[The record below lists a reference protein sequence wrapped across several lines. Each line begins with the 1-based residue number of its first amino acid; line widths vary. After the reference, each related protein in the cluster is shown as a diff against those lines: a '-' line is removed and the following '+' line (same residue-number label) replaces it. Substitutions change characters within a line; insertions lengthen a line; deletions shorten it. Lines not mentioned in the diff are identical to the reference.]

1 MKMKRMA
8 RLVTED
14 WLRDLRS
21 DKAADRWQAA
31 AHLIDAARSRHA
43 VALAALGNALDD
55 DHPFVRWRAGLALAQ
70 AGRTQAIALLLDGLK
85 HGTPRRRAA
94 AADALATTRQVDVD
108 PLLDALASKE
118 ALVRQSAAE
127 ALGRL
132 GHRRD
137 AARFVALLTD
147 ESPWVRRAAA
157 RTLGHIGDDT
167 AIAHLSQR
175 LSDESP
181 LVRRSAAYALGAMRA
196 RLAVS
201 ALVAAL
207 SDPDAQVRR
216 NAAWGLGR
224 IGDRAALPKLRLVR
238 NDTALDGD
246 VANEAQAAIRA
257 IERPKWQQLPGMAR
271 NWLARRKAAA

>member
-1 MKMKRMA
+1 MRRMTQP
-8 RLVTED
+8 VIED
-14 WLRDLRS
+14 WLNDLRS
-21 DKAADRWQAA
+21 DRAADRWQAA
-31 AHLIDAARSRHA
+31 AHLIDAARAQHA
-43 VALAALGNALDD
+43 VTLAALGKALDD

-70 AGRTQAIALLLDGLK
+70 SGRSQAIALLLDGLK
-85 HGTPRRRAA
+85 HGSARCRAA
-94 AADALATTRQVDVD
+94 AADALATTRQADVD
-108 PLLDALASKE
+108 LLLNALSSKE

-137 AARFVALLTD
+137 AARFILLLTD

-157 RTLGHIGDDT
+157 RILGHSGDST
-167 AIAHLSQR
+167 AVSHLAKR
-175 LSDESP
+175 LGDESP

-196 RLAVS
+196 RPAVS

-207 SDPDAQVRR
+207 GDADAQVRR

-224 IGDRAALPKLRLVR
+224 IGDRDALPKLRLLLS
-238 NDTALDGD
+238 DTALDGD
-246 VANEAQAAIRA
+246 VAGEAQAAIRA

-271 NWLARRKAAA
+271 NWLARRRLAA

>member
-1 MKMKRMA
+1 MTRIVA
-8 RLVTED
+8 ED

-31 AHLIDAARSRHA
+31 ANLIDAVRSQHA
-43 VALAALGNALDD
+43 VTLAALGNALDD
-55 DHPFVRWRAGLALAQ
+55 DHPFVRWRAGLTLAQ
-70 AGRTQAIALLLDGLK
+70 AGRSQAIALLLDGLK
-85 HGTPRRRAA
+85 HGSPRRRAA
-94 AADALATTRQVDVD
+94 AADALAYTRQADVEL
-108 PLLDALASKE
+108 LLDALASKE

-132 GHRRD
+132 GYRGD

-157 RTLGHIGDDT
+157 RALGHIGDST
-167 AIAHLSQR
+167 AVAHLGQR
-175 LSDESP
+175 LGDESP

-196 RLAVS
+196 TPAVS

-207 SDPDAQVRR
+207 GDPDAQVRR

-224 IGDRAALPKLRLVR
+224 IGDRAALPKLRPLR
-238 NDTALDGD
+238 GDTALDGD
-246 VANEAQAAIRA
+246 VASEAQAAMRA
-257 IERPKWQQLPGMAR
+257 IERPKWQQLPSMAR
-271 NWLARRKAAA
+271 SWLARRRLAAR

>member
-1 MKMKRMA
+1 MTRP
-8 RLVTED
+8 VVED

-31 AHLIDAARSRHA
+31 AHLIDAARSQHA
-43 VALAALGNALDD
+43 VTLAALGNALDD
-55 DHPFVRWRAGLALAQ
+55 EHPFVRWRAGLTLAQ
-70 AGRTQAIALLLDGLK
+70 AGRPQAIALLLDGLK
-85 HGTPRRRAA
+85 HGSPRRRAA
-94 AADALATTRQVDVD
+94 AADALATTRQAEVEL
-108 PLLDALASKE
+108 LLDALTSKE

-137 AARFVALLTD
+137 AARFIALLAD

-157 RTLGHIGDDT
+157 RALGHIGDNT
-167 AIAHLSQR
+167 AIAHLVQR
-175 LSDESP
+175 LGDESL

-196 RLAVS
+196 RPAVS

-224 IGDRAALPKLRLVR
+224 IGDRTALPRLRLLR
-238 NDTALDGD
+238 SDIALDGD
-246 VANEAQAAIRA
+246 VASEAQAAMRA
-257 IERPKWQQLPGMAR
+257 IERPKWQQLPSMAR
-271 NWLARRKAAA
+271 SWFARRKLAAR

>member
-1 MKMKRMA
+1 MKRMTQP
-8 RLVTED
+8 VIED
-14 WLRDLRS
+14 WLQDLRS

-31 AHLIDAARSRHA
+31 AHLIDAARAQHA
-43 VALAALGNALDD
+43 VTLAALGKALDD

-70 AGRTQAIALLLDGLK
+70 AGRSQSMALLLDGLK
-85 HGTPRRRAA
+85 HGSARCRAA
-94 AADALATTRQVDVD
+94 TADALSTTRQADVD
-108 PLLDALASKE
+108 LLLNALASKE

-137 AARFVALLTD
+137 AARFIMLLTD

-157 RTLGHIGDDT
+157 RILGHSGDST
-167 AIAHLSQR
+167 AVPHLAKR
-175 LSDESP
+175 LGDESP

-196 RLAVS
+196 RPAVS
-201 ALVAAL
+201 ALMAAL
-207 SDPDAQVRR
+207 GDADAQVRR

-224 IGDRAALPKLRLVR
+224 IGDRDALPKLRLLLS
-238 NDTALDGD
+238 DTALDGD
-246 VANEAQAAIRA
+246 VASEAQAAIRA

-271 NWLARRKAAA
+271 NWLARRRLAA

>member
-1 MKMKRMA
+1 MTRSVA
-8 RLVTED
+8 ED

-31 AHLIDAARSRHA
+31 AHLIDAVRSQHA
-43 VALAALGNALDD
+43 VTLAALGNALDD
-55 DHPFVRWRAGLALAQ
+55 DHPFVRWRAGLTLAQ
-70 AGRTQAIALLLDGLK
+70 AGRSQAIALLLDGLK
-85 HGTPRRRAA
+85 HGSPRCRAA
-94 AADALATTRQVDVD
+94 AADALAYTRQADVEL
-108 PLLDALASKE
+108 LLDALVSKE
-118 ALVRQSAAE
+118 AIVRQSAAE

-132 GHRRD
+132 GYRGG

-147 ESPWVRRAAA
+147 QSPWVRRAAA
-157 RTLGHIGDDT
+157 RALGHIGDNT
-167 AIAHLSQR
+167 AVAHLGQR
-175 LSDESP
+175 LGDESP

-196 RLAVS
+196 TPAVS

-224 IGDRAALPKLRLVR
+224 IGDRTALPKLRLLR
-238 NDTALDGD
+238 GDTALDGD
-246 VANEAQAAIRA
+246 VANEAQAAMRA

-271 NWLARRKAAA
+271 NWLARRKLAAR